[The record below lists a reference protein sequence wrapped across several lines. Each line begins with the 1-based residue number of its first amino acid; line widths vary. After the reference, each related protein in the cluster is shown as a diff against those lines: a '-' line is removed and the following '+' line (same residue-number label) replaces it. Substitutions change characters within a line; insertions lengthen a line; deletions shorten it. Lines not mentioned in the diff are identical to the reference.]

1 MDDTQ
6 RLVRRLPSG
15 REVISIGLPRGL
27 WRDAYHTLLTM
38 SWPRFFGLLVSSFL
52 VVNTG
57 FALCYSALGDGIE
70 NARQGS
76 ISDAFF
82 FSVQTLATIGYGKM
96 APQTLPANVL
106 VSAEAFLG
114 MIGLAVTT
122 GVVYARFARPTARVV
137 FSQQAV
143 IRPWEGVP
151 SLLFRMGNARGNQIV
166 EARVRVTLLSDE
178 RTAEGETIRRVHDL
192 RLARSEQSMFALTWM
207 VVHPIGEG
215 SPLRGETPE
224 SLRAR
229 RGDIVVSL
237 TGLDDA
243 LSQTVHARHV
253 YTADQIAWNSRHAD
267 VMSRRP
273 DGTQVIDYRRFH
285 ETEPLAGAQAG
296 TGSTG

>member
-1 MDDTQ
+1 MDNTQ
-6 RLVRRLPSG
+6 RVRRLPSG
-15 REVISIGLPRGL
+15 REVVSIGLPGAL
-27 WRDAYHTLLTM
+27 WRDAYHTLLTL
-38 SWPRFFGLLVSSFL
+38 SWPRFFGLLVSGFL
-52 VVNTG
+52 VVNAG

-70 NARQGS
+70 NARAGS

-96 APQTLPANVL
+96 APRTLPANVL
-106 VSAEAFLG
+106 MSAEAFLG
-114 MIGLAVTT
+114 LIGLAVTT

-137 FSQQAV
+137 FSRQAV

-207 VVHPIGEG
+207 VVHPIGED

-267 VMSRRP
+267 VMSSRP

-285 ETEPLAGAQAG
+285 ETELLAGEKAG